1 MKSNKTPIGLIA
13 RARAAWNKDKGG
25 VVLTGKWGKND
36 HNGSHYRVVVDG
48 GNVWHGRE
56 QWVLSRASGGFY
68 SLRDSAMARAVAQV
82 LGVSVGIKEEED
94 ISDCEWNWNWD
105 KIAKKHGWTLYAW
118 READT
123 VVMIPNEEAAELA
136 IASYNLWEAK
146 NNDKKTAD

>member
-1 MKSNKTPIGLIA
+1 MKSKKKPIGLIA

-56 QWVLSRASGGFY
+56 QWVLSRASGGNY
-68 SLRDSAMARAVAQV
+68 SLRDTAMASAVAQV
-82 LGVSVGIKEEED
+82 LGVRVGCKEEEE
-94 ISDCEWNWNWD
+94 ISDCEWNWNWE

-123 VVMIPNEEAAELA
+123 VMMVPNEEAAELA
-136 IASYNLWEAK
+136 VAAYNLWEQK
-146 NNDKKTAD
+146 HDQKTAD